1 MTQEDRHLKI
11 AVSIFSF
18 LAILIGTVLFMQ
30 FQVYSDEVGSVDKG
44 YKYSQEIEIVYRGG
58 SLDIRQHFKNLPK
71 EELTIEWPRNS
82 INPNCFIENEHSC
95 ARLSEDSKKFKE
107 GETRAQS
114 ISYVIP
120 LENGLQSRKLM
131 KNVLATLKNGNVQFS
146 TVHITTEQE
155 IEGQWVTGLPLIGEQ
170 KLSLVNYS
178 MFSGEG
184 PVKDLFWQDGGFRL
198 QNEIGALSIYSKTP
212 LKPGFY
218 EKLQNV
224 KFISEEHLAV
234 INGTNVDGIEG
245 SRMLFLP
252 NITVEKVQQK
262 VIITQV
268 ETNYDFGESPHWLKE
283 MVASFLTGTVFG
295 SEKTKYVSATITS
308 QMTDDQLAEWKE
320 RLREMEGKTL
330 NTESLDALLSEVL
343 GASTKYL
350 TMNAQTNQPY
360 PFLFN
365 DPRKIYVNEEKQSDI
380 QVVLK
385 DAEVL
390 YSADSLL
397 KHLGYD
403 VSIGENGY
411 YVTSETRAFR
421 FPNDSGFY
429 VFNQRRYNT
438 VSLPVKQVAGQ
449 YFIEESWLQR
459 LFLVELKKSEERITI
474 TAPGN

>member
-1 MTQEDRHLKI
+1 MKI

-18 LAILIGTVLFMQ
+18 LAVLIGTVLFMQ

-44 YKYSQEIEIVYRGG
+44 YNYSQEIEIVYRGE

-71 EELTIEWPRNS
+71 EELTIEWPISS

-120 LENGLQSRKLM
+120 LENGLESRKLM
-131 KNVLATLKNGNVQFS
+131 KNVFATLKNGNVQFS

-295 SEKTKYVSATITS
+295 SEKTKY
-308 QMTDDQLAEWKE
+308 L
-320 RLREMEGKTL
+320 
-330 NTESLDALLSEVL
+330 
-343 GASTKYL
+343 
-350 TMNAQTNQPY
+350 
-360 PFLFN
+360 
-365 DPRKIYVNEEKQSDI
+365 
-380 QVVLK
+380 
-385 DAEVL
+385 
-390 YSADSLL
+390 
-397 KHLGYD
+397 
-403 VSIGENGY
+403 
-411 YVTSETRAFR
+411 
-421 FPNDSGFY
+421 
-429 VFNQRRYNT
+429 
-438 VSLPVKQVAGQ
+438 
-449 YFIEESWLQR
+449 
-459 LFLVELKKSEERITI
+459 RITKSRK
-474 TAPGN
+474 NN

>member
-1 MTQEDRHLKI
+1 MKI

-44 YKYSQEIEIVYRGG
+44 YNYSQEIEIVYREE

-71 EELTIEWPRNS
+71 EELSIEWPRNS

-95 ARLSEDSKKFKE
+95 ARLSEDSKKFNE

-131 KNVLATLKNGNVQFS
+131 KNVFATLKNGNVQFS
-146 TVHITTEQE
+146 TVHITTDQE
-155 IEGQWVTGLPLIGEQ
+155 IKGQWVTGLPLIGEQ

-184 PVKDLFWQDGGFRL
+184 PVKDLFWQDGGF
-198 QNEIGALSIYSKTP
+198 EIQKDLGALSLYSKTP
-212 LKPGFY
+212 LKPAFY
-218 EKLQNV
+218 EKLGNV
-224 KFISEEHLAV
+224 KFLSEEHLAV

-245 SRMLFLP
+245 FRMLFLP
-252 NITVEKVQQK
+252 NITVAKVQQK
-262 VIITQV
+262 VIISQLN
-268 ETNYDFGESPHWLKE
+268 TNYDFGESPHWLKE
-283 MVASFLTGTVFG
+283 MVATFLTGTVFG
-295 SEKTKYVSATITS
+295 SEKAKYVSATITA
-308 QMTDDQLAEWKE
+308 QMTDVQLAEWIE
-320 RLREMEGKTL
+320 RLREMEGKAL
-330 NTESLDALLSEVL
+330 NTETLDALLSEVL
-343 GASTKYL
+343 GASTKFI
-350 TMNAQTNQPY
+350 TMNAQTDKRY
-360 PFLFN
+360 PFLYN
-365 DPRKIYVNEEKQSDI
+365 DPRETYVNQQKQSDI

-390 YSADSLL
+390 YSADTLL

-411 YVTSETRAFR
+411 YVTSETRSFR
-421 FPNDSGFY
+421 FPNDPGFY

-438 VSLPVKQVAGQ
+438 VSLPVQQVAGQ

-459 LFLVELKKSEERITI
+459 LFLVELKKSENRITI
-474 TAPGN
+474 TASGK